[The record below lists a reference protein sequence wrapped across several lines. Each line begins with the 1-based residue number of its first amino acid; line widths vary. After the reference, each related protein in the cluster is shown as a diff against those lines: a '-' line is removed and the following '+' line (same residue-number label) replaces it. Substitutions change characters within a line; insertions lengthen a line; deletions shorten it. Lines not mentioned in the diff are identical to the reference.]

1 MSWLLEPFGYHYMLN
16 AMWVSALV
24 GGVCAFLSCYLMLKG
39 WSLIGDALSHSIVP
53 GVAGAYML
61 GLPFALGAFL
71 SGSLAAGSMLF
82 LQQRSRLKE
91 DAIIGLIFSSFFGI
105 GLFMVSLNPTSVN
118 IQTIILGNILAI
130 APEDIIQLAA
140 IGFISMAILLLKWKD
155 LMVTFF
161 DEHHARSIGLNTPR
175 PEAAVLYPAG
185 RLHRGGAA
193 DHRRLSGHLRGGHS
207 RGYRVVVNRSL
218 PAPAGYRRV
227 YRQPDQFLR
236 RLAQLLSRRRHRRHY
251 RGRANAAVP
260 HHLYL
265 RAEARP
271 AGQPPPRQGG
281 RMLNLFLAPFQFPFM
296 VNAIAISIVVAIPC
310 ALLSVFLVLKGWA
323 LMGDAMSHAVFPG
336 VVLAY
341 IIGIPF
347 AIGAFIAGL
356 LCAVTT
362 GFLDDNSRL
371 KRDTIMGIVF
381 SGMFGA
387 GLVLYVAIQSDVHLD
402 HILFGDMLGISL
414 RDIGQTTAIALVIAL
429 IIGLK
434 WRDFLLHAFDPT
446 QAKASGLRGGLLH
459 YGLLCM
465 IALTIVATLQSVG
478 IILSI
483 SLLIAP
489 GAIALLLV
497 RRFIH
502 ALLLAVAVAIG
513 CSAGGVWL
521 AFYLDSAPAPT
532 IVVLFTAL
540 FVVAFVAST
549 IRDSQKQKTSAII
562 PGGG

>member
-1 MSWLLEPFGYHYMLN
+1 
-16 AMWVSALV
+16 
-24 GGVCAFLSCYLMLKG
+24 
-39 WSLIGDALSHSIVP
+39 
-53 GVAGAYML
+53 
-61 GLPFALGAFL
+61 
-71 SGSLAAGSMLF
+71 
-82 LQQRSRLKE
+82 
-91 DAIIGLIFSSFFGI
+91 
-105 GLFMVSLNPTSVN
+105 
-118 IQTIILGNILAI
+118 
-130 APEDIIQLAA
+130 
-140 IGFISMAILLLKWKD
+140 
-155 LMVTFF
+155 
-161 DEHHARSIGLNTPR
+161 
-175 PEAAVLYPAG
+175 
-185 RLHRGGAA
+185 
-193 DHRRLSGHLRGGHS
+193 
-207 RGYRVVVNRSL
+207 
-218 PAPAGYRRV
+218 
-227 YRQPDQFLR
+227 
-236 RLAQLLSRRRHRRHY
+236 
-251 RGRANAAVP
+251 
-260 HHLYL
+260 
-265 RAEARP
+265 
-271 AGQPPPRQGG
+271 
-281 RMLNLFLAPFQFPFM
+281 MLNLFLAPFQFPFM

-387 GLVLYVAIQSDVHLD
+387 GLVLYVAILSDVHLD

-562 PGGG
+562 PGGANALPGLQEHDLSPGCAALTRESRYFFGRYFSGSGGTGRLSSSRWRIVRIGWRQSIRGPAQRIICFISSRFAGW